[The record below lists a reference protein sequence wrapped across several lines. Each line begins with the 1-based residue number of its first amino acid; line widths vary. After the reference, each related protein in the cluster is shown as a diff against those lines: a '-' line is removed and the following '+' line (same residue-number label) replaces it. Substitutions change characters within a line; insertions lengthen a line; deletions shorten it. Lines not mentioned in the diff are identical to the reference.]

1 MEAYFKLRFDGSDPL
16 AVLQFINGFVEA
28 ANTNGIRES
37 AALHIPRSF
46 LDSPA
51 REEFTASR
59 SMAFPVAF
67 NWLISTFAPISALAA
82 EYKSI

>member
-1 MEAYFKLRFDGSDPL
+1 MEASFKLRFHGSDPL
-16 AVLQFINGFVEA
+16 SVLQFINGFVEA

-37 AALHIPRSF
+37 AALHVLRSF

-59 SMAFPVAF
+59 SIAFPVAV
-67 NWLISTFAPISALAA
+67 NWLISTLRPSAP
-82 EYKSI
+82 